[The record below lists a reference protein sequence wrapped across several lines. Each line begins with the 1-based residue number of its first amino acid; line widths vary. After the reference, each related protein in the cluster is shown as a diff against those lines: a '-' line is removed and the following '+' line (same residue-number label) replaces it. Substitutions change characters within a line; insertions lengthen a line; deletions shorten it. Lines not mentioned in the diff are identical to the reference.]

1 MSVATGLASRK
12 PIRVQWM
19 LPLLP
24 TTTTSSIHWSNSIV
38 ATRGRY
44 GTTHSWCSGSGAL
57 PSRHSG
63 SGNDRIHDVFTI
75 DPFVD
80 ISRTIEADMERIE
93 RRMERAM
100 ERMQSPGLDQD
111 THGRKYTRE
120 WRDERAHSK
129 MYFSESV
136 TIMRPEGGTR
146 SRNAHHQGMGQVW
159 LIIAGMAAMLWYQG
173 TKRFLQTYEY
183 STFSD
188 DSKWK
193 LMVAWPLLLLT
204 SPKFRHEWERASARS
219 NAGPVV
225 KPPLMDDERY

>member
-1 MSVATGLASRK
+1 MSVAKGLASRK
-12 PIRVQWM
+12 SIGVQLL

-24 TTTTSSIHWSNSIV
+24 TTRSSIHWSSSTV
-38 ATRGRY
+38 ATSGRY
-44 GTTHSWCSGSGAL
+44 GATQSWSSGSGAL

-63 SGNDRIHDVFTI
+63 SGNDRIDDVFTI

-80 ISRTIEADMERIE
+80 ISRSIEVDIERIE

-100 ERMQSPGLDQD
+100 ERIQSPGLDQD
-111 THGRKYTRE
+111 TYGRKYTRE

-129 MYFSESV
+129 TYFSESV
-136 TIMRPEGGTR
+136 TIMRRDGGTR
-146 SRNAHHQGMGQVW
+146 TRNAHHQGMGNVG
-159 LIIAGMAAMLWYQG
+159 LIVAGMAAVSWYQG

-204 SPKFRHEWERASARS
+204 SSKFRQEWKRASARS
-219 NAGPVV
+219 KTGPVV
-225 KPPLMDDERY
+225 KPPSMDDELH